1 MNPDTRT
8 DTLDSRTAQA
18 ARSFVGRLAGDGQVV
33 GAFLFGSRARNTF
46 RQDSDA
52 DIAVLLR
59 GKHGRRIDEAM
70 RLADIAFDVMLE
82 TGVLVE
88 ALPLWE
94 DEWEN
99 PALFPNPA
107 LIENIRRE
115 GIRL

>member
-1 MNPDTRT
+1 MSIERKPDIDAT
-8 DTLDSRTAQA
+8 TAEA
-18 ARSFVGRLAGDGQVV
+18 ARRFIGRLAGDERVM
-33 GAFLFGSRARNTF
+33 GAFLFGSRARNAF
-46 RQDSDA
+46 RPDSDA

-59 GKHGRRIDEAM
+59 GAHGRRADEAM

-94 DEWEN
+94 DEWAD
-99 PALFPNPA
+99 PTRFSNPA

>member
-1 MNPDTRT
+1 MNTKRKPEIDAT
-8 DTLDSRTAQA
+8 TADA
-18 ARSFVGRLAGDGQVV
+18 ARRFIGRLAGDERIV
-33 GAFLFGSRARNTF
+33 GAFLFGSRARNAF
-46 RQDSDA
+46 RLDSDA

-59 GKHGRRIDEAM
+59 GAHGRRTDEAM
-70 RLADIAFDVMLE
+70 RFADIAFDVMLE

-94 DEWEN
+94 DEWAD
-99 PALFPNPA
+99 PASFSNPA